1 MFEESCEFAER
12 YFFTPTALERVGGL
26 WPIRLGR
33 NVAKPNYHIG
43 PRYVPY
49 YSLHFVVDGCGV
61 FQQED
66 DTYDLAKG
74 DIFCIY
80 PKRKHQYF
88 TDPKKPLQMIW
99 VALDGKQVIPILNR
113 IGLRPY
119 ASRLQS
125 VMDEGI
131 LQLLEELFRHNG
143 QQGHDDEDLAKLII
157 LYRLFQ
163 KLATVN
169 MDKDNDDNEEA
180 FPWLKRGQEFLQ
192 MHFTEGIT
200 IEEAAHNAGVNRTYF
215 SKKFHKQFG
224 VSPVKYLQ
232 SLRMNEA
239 VRMLKE
245 TELKLTEIALSVGF
259 PDLYSFS
266 KAFKKHY
273 QVSPFLFRKQNG

>member
-1 MFEESCEFAER
+1 M
-12 YFFTPTALERVGGL
+12 LV
-26 WPIRLGR
+26 RLGR
-33 NVAKPNYHIG
+33 NIAKPNYHIG

-66 DTYDLAKG
+66 EAYDLAKG
-74 DIFCIY
+74 DVFCIF

-88 TDPKKPLQMIW
+88 TDGSKPLRMIW
-99 VALDGKQVIPILNR
+99 IALDGKQLIPILNR
-113 IGLRPY
+113 IGLLP
-119 ASRLQS
+119 SSPRLQS
-125 VMDEGI
+125 VMNEEI
-131 LQLLEELFRHNG
+131 LQLLEELLRQNG
-143 QQGHDDEDLAKLII
+143 HQNYFEDLAKLTM

-163 KLATVN
+163 TLAAVH
-169 MDKDNDDNEEA
+169 MDENDSDNEET
-180 FPWLKRGQEFLQ
+180 FPWLKRGQQFLQ
-192 MHFTEGIT
+192 MHYTEGIT

-215 SKKFHKQFG
+215 SKKFNEYYG
-224 VSPVKYLQ
+224 MSPVKYLQ

-273 QVSPFLFRKQNG
+273 QVSPITFRKQNIE